1 MKTYNEAL
9 QTAVDA
15 TVNMPNP
22 ETHPAKFIEW
32 AEDICILIS
41 EIYAVDY
48 EQVTE
53 DLKEYIGLYEDE

>member
-22 ETHPAKFIEW
+22 QVYPAKFIEW
-32 AEDICILIS
+32 AEDLCILIS
-41 EIYAVDY
+41 EIYGVEYD
-48 EQVTE
+48 QVTE
-53 DLKEYIGLYEDE
+53 DLKEYIGLYE